1 MPQLWYDSDEV
12 NDFHP
17 LVEAAL
23 NNALVNCVFNNIA
36 EVVHHPAIPNSTI
49 IPDFAIRLIAS
60 KRYVFIV
67 EVKRTQRDVESQRY
81 QNQSRSY
88 VTDFG
93 PHWEPNYHKYFCV
106 TNIERL
112 VLFVDRNGVPLTNC
126 LLKGNPRQHSL
137 FNPAN
142 HDVTASVAE
151 LQTTFE
157 NILPNIFN
165 RLAPDWDNNWQLVIE
180 SFHNNYVALKNSLG
194 YPEAVKKELTL
205 YELFRLLAYAYLK
218 DFYTQTGNAN
228 AAHFHNYPPSNATLP
243 QFKKNLANNYNR
255 IIQLDFRQIF
265 TDHPNQGQRLFPD
278 NFTANYLQYFKDLI
292 QCFVQHN
299 SNAVA
304 DNPSPSYVFN
314 LLTSKIYVREEL
326 HGKGKVM
333 SDAEL
338 SNLLAA
344 LCIDSPDARVLDP
357 GCGDGALLDA
367 AYDQINL
374 LAATVNQAKT
384 HNQILNQID
393 GIEIDPFLSQLS
405 AFRLLSKNLAQV
417 NNTTTANILIGD
429 VFLNPRVN
437 QYDAVLMNPPFLRN
451 DNPDAPITTADKTRM
466 RGAITGQGLN
476 CFVAN
481 ASQPNLYFYFT
492 NYIWHYLRNNG
503 KAGIILMTKFLN
515 NEDGEY
521 LKQFI
526 SDKVEAIISYPR
538 KYFQEFVVTTV
549 VVILK
554 KGNNSANVSFVRVS
568 DESVLLNPDNLKAI
582 LALNADTTTASFK
595 LRVVPR
601 NTLVASENWKQ
612 YLNDKNYDDFLNL
625 NFLVDIDHHFAS
637 IGRGGAEASGAST
650 IIFPTFDQ
658 QANHYFGLG
667 KRLTPVQQSAGIQR
681 TRIDIPIGLNTNVS
695 YGVQNNFQ
703 RRNYVLSV
711 NDIELD
717 KAFHFPAR
725 ADRNEANA
733 LPIAL
738 QGNQDLV
745 DFFDDCIAEFGL
757 PKWRT
762 IVNAAFRN
770 TIVPKILI
778 PRADRTKHCV
788 YYNPHNHN
796 LTLSTNFFYCNDLQN
811 QNAIATEEQQYK
823 FVTAFLLSAFGQ
835 IQFELNANNQEGL
848 RKLEGFQI
856 SRFKIP
862 DLVQFT
868 QAEIVSVVAAFDAI
882 NIANL
887 EFSGDEGLATPRR
900 NLDLAIGNI
909 IFQKNNLGFPTVA
922 DMVNYFELFLA
933 DLVEDRRI

>member
-1 MPQLWYDSDEV
+1 MANLWYNSDEV

-17 LVEAAL
+17 LVEGAL
-23 NNALVNCVFNNIA
+23 NNALGSCGYNNIA

-60 KRYVFIV
+60 QRYVFIV

-112 VLFVDRNGVPLTNC
+112 VLFADRNGVPLTSC

-137 FNPAN
+137 FNPVN
-142 HDVTASVAE
+142 HDATTSVAE
-151 LQTTFE
+151 LQATFE

-165 RLAPDWDNNWQLVIE
+165 RVAPDWDNSWQLVIE
-180 SFHNNYVALKNSLG
+180 SFHNNYVALKNLLG
-194 YPEAVKKELTL
+194 YPEVVKKELTL

-218 DFYTQTGNAN
+218 DFYTQTANPN
-228 AAHFHNYPPSNATLP
+228 AAHFHNYPPNNASLP
-243 QFKKNLANNYNR
+243 QFTNNLSNNYNR
-255 IIQLDFRQIF
+255 IIQLDFQQIF
-265 TDHPNQGQRLFPD
+265 TDHPNQGQRLFPN
-278 NFTANYLQYFKDLI
+278 NFSANYLQYFRDLI
-292 QCFVQHN
+292 QCFILHN

-326 HGKGKVM
+326 HGKGKIM

-338 SNLLAA
+338 SNLLVA
-344 LCIDSPDARVLDP
+344 LCIDSPNAKVLDP

-367 AYDQINL
+367 SYDQISL
-374 LAATVNQAKT
+374 LAATANQAKT

-393 GIEIDPFLSQLS
+393 GIEVDPFLSQLS

-417 NNTTTANILIGD
+417 NNTTSANILIGD
-429 VFLNPRVN
+429 IFHNARAN
-437 QYDAVLMNPPFLRN
+437 QYDAVVMNPPFLRN
-451 DNPDAPITTADKTRM
+451 DNPDAPITAADKTKM
-466 RGAITGQGLN
+466 RNAITGQGLN
-476 CFVAN
+476 YFVAN

-515 NEDGEY
+515 NEDGEH

-526 SDKVEAIISYPR
+526 SDKVEVIISYPR

-568 DESVLLNPDNLKAI
+568 DENVLFNPDNLKTI
-582 LALNADTTTASFK
+582 LALNADTTTASYK

-625 NFLVDIDHHFAS
+625 NCLVDINHHFAS
-637 IGRGGAEASGAST
+637 IKRGGAEASGAST
-650 IIFPTFDQ
+650 IIFPTLDQ
-658 QANHYFGLG
+658 QANHYFGFG
-667 KRLTPVQQSAGIQR
+667 KRLTPAQKNAGVQR
-681 TRIDIPIGLNTNVS
+681 TRIDIPVGLNANVS

-733 LPIAL
+733 LPVAL

-745 DFFDDCIAEFGL
+745 DFFDDCVAEFGL
-757 PKWRT
+757 AKWRT
-762 IVNAAFRN
+762 IVNGAFRN
-770 TIVPKILI
+770 TINPQILI

-788 YYNPHNHN
+788 YYNPHNYN

-811 QNAIATEEQQYK
+811 QNANATDEQQYK
-823 FVTAFLLSAFGQ
+823 FITAFLLSAFGQ

-856 SRFKIP
+856 TRFKIP
-862 DLVQFT
+862 DLTQVT
-868 QAEIVSVVAAFDAI
+868 QAEILSVIAAFNAL
-882 NIANL
+882 NIANP
-887 EFSGDEGLATPRR
+887 EFSGDEGIATPRR
-900 NLDLAIGNI
+900 NLDLEIARI
-909 IFQKNNLGFPTVA
+909 IFTKNNLGFANAASMT
-922 DMVNYFELFLA
+922 DYFELFLA

>member
-1 MPQLWYDSDEV
+1 MPQLWYNSDEV

-17 LVEAAL
+17 LVEGAL
-23 NNALVNCVFNNIA
+23 NNALVSCGYNIIA

-49 IPDFAIRLIAS
+49 IPDFAIRLTAS
-60 KRYVFIV
+60 QRYIFII

-112 VLFVDRNGVPLTNC
+112 VLFADRNGVPLTSC
-126 LLKGNPRQHSL
+126 LLKGNPRQHTL
-137 FNPAN
+137 FNPVN
-142 HDVTASVAE
+142 HDATASVAE

-165 RLAPDWDNNWQLVIE
+165 RVAPDWDNNWQLVIE
-180 SFHNNYVALKNSLG
+180 SFHNNYVALKNLLG
-194 YPEAVKKELTL
+194 YPEAEKKELTL
-205 YELFRLLAYAYLK
+205 YELFRLLSYAYLK
-218 DFYTQTGNAN
+218 DFYTQTGNPN
-228 AAHFHNYPPSNATLP
+228 AAHFHNYPPSTANLQ
-243 QFKKNLANNYNR
+243 QFTNNLSNNYNR

-278 NFTANYLQYFKDLI
+278 NFSANYLQYFRDLI
-292 QCFVQHN
+292 QCFIQHN

-314 LLTSKIYVREEL
+314 LLTSKIYVRDEL
-326 HGKGKVM
+326 HSKGKIM

-344 LCIDSPDARVLDP
+344 LCIDSADARVLDP
-357 GCGDGALLDA
+357 GCGDGALIDA

-374 LAATVNQAKT
+374 LAATANQVKT

-429 VFLNPRVN
+429 IFHNARAN
-437 QYDAVLMNPPFLRN
+437 QYDAVVMNPPFLRN
-451 DNPDAPITTADKTRM
+451 DNPDAPITAADKTKM

-476 CFVAN
+476 YFVAN

-492 NYIWHYLRNNG
+492 NYIFHYLRNNG

-515 NEDGEY
+515 NEDGEH

-538 KYFQEFVVTTV
+538 KYFQDFVVTTV
-549 VVILK
+549 IVILK

-568 DESVLLNPDNLKAI
+568 DENVLLNPDNLKAI

-595 LRVVPR
+595 LKVVPR
-601 NTLVASENWKQ
+601 NTLVASENWRL
-612 YLNDKNYDDFLNL
+612 YLLDQKFDTFISLPFLKLIEN
-625 NFLVDIDHHFAS
+625 HFNKVK
-637 IGRGGAEASGAST
+637 RGNAEAAGGSKL
-650 IIFPTFDQ
+650 IFPSFD
-658 QANHYFGLG
+658 
-667 KRLTPVQQSAGIQR
+667 V
-681 TRIDIPIGLNTNVS
+681 NTNS
-695 YGVQNNFQ
+695 YIANGSKPNENVINIANSLNNYIGYGIKNNDTRRHYILQAADFQ
-703 RRNYVLSV
+703 
-711 NDIELD
+711 IEQ
-717 KAFHFPAR
+717 AFHFPEK
-725 ADRNEANA
+725 ADRNSNNLLSAA
-733 LPIAL
+733 LS
-738 QGNQDLV
+738 GNFDLV
-745 DFFDDCIAEFGL
+745 NFYNDGVADFGTDTWKSI
-757 PKWRT
+757 
-762 IVNAAFRN
+762 INNSVNH
-770 TIVPKILI
+770 TYCPKIII

-788 YYNPHNHN
+788 YYNPLNSDF
-796 LTLSTNFFYCNDLQN
+796 TLSTNFFYCDDLKN
-811 QNAIATEEQQYK
+811 KNPNATDEEQFK
-823 FVTAFLLSAFGQ
+823 FITAFLLSAIGQ

-856 SRFKIP
+856 KRLKVP
-862 DLVQFT
+862 DLSQFT
-868 QAEIVSVVAAFDAI
+868 QAEIATVVAAFDALSVS
-882 NIANL
+882 NP

-900 NLDLAIGNI
+900 NLDLAIAR
-909 IFQKNNLGFPTVA
+909 IFFTKNNLGFATA
-922 DMVNYFELFLA
+922 DAMTDYFELFLA